1 MTVEPYFFVENQE
14 DLHTKWMLTTAAHL
28 DVIQTEMKKN
38 QRELS
43 VTVQW
48 TRLIEIEKL
57 LSCLPSPPSVCHIYT
72 QSCFLN
78 YFSSIIHTKNLSIL
92 RKKLLHDDGTFNW
105 IKLLYVNLIFLSSAS
120 ALSRKDL
127 QVVHLSYKLPKVVGS
142 HHNEICFVEQ
152 WGNKESRTHSM
163 RLLYLLHT
171 YERRMQKEMMEIS
184 LQNSSRVGT
193 CFSFQMRFTS
203 TLLGDFLIWIMK
215 VYKEWN
221 TKGG

>member
-1 MTVEPYFFVENQE
+1 MNAIDWNWKAIKLPPLASIRLPH
-14 DLHTKWMLTTAAHL
+14 LHTIMLS
-28 DVIQTEMKKN
+28 Q
-38 QRELS
+38 
-43 VTVQW
+43 
-48 TRLIEIEKL
+48 L
-57 LSCLPSPPSVCHIYT
+57 LFQHYPHK
-72 QSCFLN
+72 
-78 YFSSIIHTKNLSIL
+78 KNLSIL
-92 RKKLLHDDGTFNW
+92 RKKLLHGDGTLNW

-184 LQNSSRVGT
+184 LPNSSRVRT

-221 TKGG
+221 TRGGKFHILKIYNCCT